1 MIASLAAL
9 SRFWCLNLLVED
21 FQPFVLVQQYCQRKY
36 IGFRG
41 KKGDRLWCILT
52 DILALSKARGAAGL
66 VDALFRSR
74 LGYHRLIL
82 RRNLLHKMMSV

>member
-1 MIASLAAL
+1 MRASSAAL

-21 FQPFVLVQQYCQRKY
+21 FQPFVPVQQGCQKKY
-36 IGFRG
+36 IGFRA

-66 VDALFRSR
+66 VDALLGSR

-82 RRNLLHKMMSV
+82 RCNLLHKMMSV